1 MNELRGMAAGADV
14 PFTVALMYT
23 MEEEFSYL
31 VPEALRYSLADHCSD
46 VLIMED
52 DQRFFLSSSPIL
64 VVLAHNEDGVDVD
77 RNRTF
82 LLHMKITRGSFPV
95 SPLPQ
100 TTSFSP
106 TSRRTCTRVS
116 SRRAVGSMRGVD
128 GSVRLQPLRRVL
140 DELPQDG
147 DRQSLFSPLSTV

>member
-52 DQRFFLSSSPIL
+52 DQRFFPLILSHFSRSGARRRSQPHL
-64 VVLAHNEDGVDVD
+64 PSAHEDHA
-77 RNRTF
+77 R
-82 LLHMKITRGSFPV
+82 
-95 SPLPQ
+95 
-100 TTSFSP
+100 
-106 TSRRTCTRVS
+106 
-116 SRRAVGSMRGVD
+116 
-128 GSVRLQPLRRVL
+128 
-140 DELPQDG
+140 
-147 DRQSLFSPLSTV
+147 

>member
-52 DQRFFLSSSPIL
+52 DQRFFPLILSHFSRSGAQRRRRRRRSQPHL
-64 VVLAHNEDGVDVD
+64 PSAHEDHA
-77 RNRTF
+77 R
-82 LLHMKITRGSFPV
+82 
-95 SPLPQ
+95 
-100 TTSFSP
+100 
-106 TSRRTCTRVS
+106 
-116 SRRAVGSMRGVD
+116 
-128 GSVRLQPLRRVL
+128 
-140 DELPQDG
+140 
-147 DRQSLFSPLSTV
+147 